1 MASST
6 STPPDADGTPVP
18 APGHLT
24 LSTIAEQ
31 VAAIDRLIVLARQS
45 IKVFDQD
52 LSQMGW
58 NAPARSEHLTAFL
71 KGSPHARLDIIV
83 HDTRWIAA
91 FCPRLTALLRQWS
104 HAITIS
110 RTGTEAQAATDP
122 MVIVDA
128 RHFLHRFHIDHPRA
142 ALGIDAP
149 ADARPLVN
157 RFDEIRATGEP
168 GITATTLGL

>member
-1 MASST
+1 MDSST
-6 STPPDADGTPVP
+6 STPPDAGGAPVP
-18 APGHLT
+18 GSGHTT

-31 VAAIDRLIVLARQS
+31 VAAIDRLILLARQS

-52 LSQMGW
+52 LSQTGW

-83 HDTRWIAA
+83 HDTRWIVAC
-91 FCPRLTALLRQWS
+91 CPRLTALLRRWS
-104 HAITIS
+104 HAIRIF
-110 RTGTEAQAATDP
+110 RTGAEAQAATDP
-122 MVIVDA
+122 LVIVDA
-128 RHFLHRFHIDHPRA
+128 RHYLRRFHIDHPRA
-142 ALGIDAP
+142 DLGIDVP

-157 RFDEIRATGEP
+157 RFDEIWATGEP